1 MKNHYKIL
9 LAGNPNCGKTTLF
22 NRLTGSNQKTGNW
35 PGVTIDK
42 KTGTIKWAGFT
53 AEITDLPGIYALR
66 TTSPEEQIAEKT
78 IRESSFDVII
88 NILDATSIRRGLY
101 LTTQLC
107 DLKLPVICVLNMY
120 DMLEKSGK
128 SIDTYT
134 LQKEIGLP
142 VFKISAATG
151 MGVNELLSGIE
162 DIFSKKRAINT
173 SPLYKRIYPSRILKL
188 IKKAGDALNESAK
201 TQKAAQTDGCILQAL
216 RLYEQNI
223 FPVNKAAD
231 RAARQKAESIFSSD
245 KPLTPKQRIASSAG
259 YRYAYID
266 SLCTKIIKEPPLSSG
281 KNSRDII
288 SQDKD
293 KSAGKFSAVINRIT
307 SEGII
312 SLIIFALVIFLCF
325 HLTFSENL
333 FFTGIPSPGVAAK
346 GLSDALFEFLKEKI
360 RLLLSLINTAEPLCS
375 LICDGIIAG
384 VGAVLSFLPQI
395 TLLFLF
401 ISLIEDSGYMAR
413 AASISDKPVKKLGL
427 SGYCVL
433 PLIMGFGCS
442 VPAISCCKTLDD
454 SRLKNITVL
463 LIPFM
468 SCGAK
473 MPIYAAVCSKFFGR
487 YADIG
492 IFSMYLLG
500 ALAAG
505 ISGAL
510 LSRKNKDQHSDFL
523 IELPFPRM
531 PNPKSTARELVIRI
545 KEFIK
550 RASTIIFL
558 ASVAIWVLSHFS
570 PLFKYTDD
578 IRQSLLCRIGMYLSR
593 IFSPLGFG
601 AGEDGWKAA
610 AAVITGLSARET
622 VVSSCELLGYLPE
635 SIPKALSFMCFNLL
649 SIPCAAA
656 VSCAGSV
663 LKSRKTLLRFMLFWF
678 LTAYIASFAI
688 YNISRIFV

>member
-1 MKNHYKIL
+1 MKDHYKIL

-35 PGVTIDK
+35 PGVTVDK
-42 KTGTIKWAGFT
+42 KTGTVNFASFT

-88 NILDATSIRRGLY
+88 NILDAASLRRGLY

-107 DLKLPVICVLNMY
+107 DLNLPVICVLNMY
-120 DMLEKSGK
+120 DLLEKSGK
-128 SIDTYT
+128 SIDTYS
-134 LQKEIGLP
+134 LQKEIGAP

-151 MGVNELLSGIE
+151 MGIRELLSGIE
-162 DIFSKKRAINT
+162 DILSKKRAINT
-173 SPLYKRIYPSRILKL
+173 SPLYKKIYPSRILEL
-188 IKKAGDALNESAK
+188 IKNAGDILKEAQK
-201 TQKAAQTDGCILQAL
+201 TQKAAQKDGCILWAL
-216 RLYEQNI
+216 RIYEQDI
-223 FPVNKAAD
+223 FPVDKTVDSAV
-231 RAARQKAESIFSSD
+231 RQRIKSVFSSD
-245 KPLTPKQRIASSAG
+245 KALSKNQRIASAAG

-266 SLCTKIIKEPPLSSG
+266 SLCSKIIKESPLSSG
-281 KNSRDII
+281 KKARGSGGLY
-288 SQDKD
+288 SD
-293 KSAGKFSAVINRIT
+293 KSAGKFSGIIDRII

-325 HLTFSENL
+325 HLTFSESL

-346 GLSDALFEFLKEKI
+346 GVFETFFEFLKGKI
-360 RLLLSLINTAEPLCS
+360 RWLLSLINTAEPLCS
-375 LICDGIIAG
+375 LVCDGIITG
-384 VGAVLSFLPQI
+384 VGTVLSFLPQI

-413 AASISDKPVKKLGL
+413 AASISDKIARKLGL

-442 VPAISCCKTLDD
+442 VPAISCCKALDN
-454 SRLKNITVL
+454 SRLRKTTVL

-492 IFSMYLLG
+492 VFSMYLLG
-500 ALAAG
+500 ALVLG
-505 ISGAL
+505 ISSAVL
-510 LSRKNKDQHSDFL
+510 KRKNKEEYRDFL
-523 IELPFPRM
+523 IELPFPHM
-531 PNPKSTARELVIRI
+531 PNLKNTSRELVNRI

-550 RASTIIFL
+550 RASTVIFL
-558 ASVAIWVLSHFS
+558 ASVAIWLLSHFS
-570 PLFKYTDD
+570 PLLKYTDD
-578 IRQSLLCRIGMYLSR
+578 IRRSLLCRIGMYLSKLF
-593 IFSPLGFG
+593 IPLGFG
-601 AGEDGWKAA
+601 AGENGWKAA
-610 AAVITGLSARET
+610 SAVIAGLSAREA
-622 VVSSCELLGYLPE
+622 VLSSCELLGYLPE

-678 LTAYIASFAI
+678 LTAYITSFAI
-688 YNISRIFV
+688 YHISGIFV

>member
-42 KTGTIKWAGFT
+42 KTGTIKMAGFT

-66 TTSPEEQIAEKT
+66 TTSPEEQITEKT

-107 DLKLPVICVLNMY
+107 DLNLPVICVLNMY
-120 DMLEKSGK
+120 DVLEKSGK
-128 SIDTYT
+128 TIDTYT
-134 LQKEIGLP
+134 LQNEIGLP

-162 DIFSKKRAINT
+162 DILFKKRAINT
-173 SPLYKRIYPSRILKL
+173 SPLYKKIYPSRILKL

-223 FPVNKAAD
+223 FPVNKTAD

-288 SQDKD
+288 SRDKD

-510 LSRKNKDQHSDFL
+510 LKRKNKDEHSDFL
-523 IELPFPRM
+523 IELPFPHM

-558 ASVAIWVLSHFS
+558 ASVAI
-570 PLFKYTDD
+570 PNAD
-578 IRQSLLCRIGMYLSR
+578 
-593 IFSPLGFG
+593 GFT
-601 AGEDGWKAA
+601 AMVKA
-610 AAVITGLSARET
+610 
-622 VVSSCELLGYLPE
+622 
-635 SIPKALSFMCFNLL
+635 CF
-649 SIPCAAA
+649 A
-656 VSCAGSV
+656 VSECIYQGFFRPSASVPGKTAGR
-663 LKSRKTLLRFMLFWF
+663 LQPP
-678 LTAYIASFAI
+678 
-688 YNISRIFV
+688 